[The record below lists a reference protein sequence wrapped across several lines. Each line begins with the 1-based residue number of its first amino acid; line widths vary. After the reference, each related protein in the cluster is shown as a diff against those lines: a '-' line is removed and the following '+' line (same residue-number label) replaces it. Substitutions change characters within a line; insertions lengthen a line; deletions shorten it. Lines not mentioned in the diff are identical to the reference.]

1 MRDRPDRDALLAIA
15 RATLIKD
22 VLPQIASEQRMP
34 ALMVARAMEIVGREI
49 VAGEE
54 AGLVF
59 AAGVAALYEEP
70 SPRNGA
76 AFDALMRRLAA
87 DLRADAF
94 ALDRRPAMH
103 ALLLAEARARVALGN
118 PRYLDGE

>member
-1 MRDRPDRDALLAIA
+1 
-15 RATLIKD
+15 
-22 VLPQIASEQRMP
+22 MP